1 MQLSENLSKVL
12 TEIIEPLAHIS
23 GLELVEIR
31 LRKESGDTILD
42 VSIDK
47 EGGVSID
54 DCATLSKKISLALDV
69 EDPIPFSYHLEVGSP
84 GIFRRLKSEK
94 EIEKHVNE
102 RVKAVFHE
110 PVSGHKKCVGTL
122 TRFQEHRVYIRM
134 DNEELVADLQ
144 QIKTI
149 QLFPDI

>member
-1 MQLSENLSKVL
+1 MQLSENLSTVL
-12 TEIIEPLAHIS
+12 SEIIEPLAHIS

-54 DCATLSKKISLALDV
+54 DCAALSKKISLALDV

-102 RVKAVFHE
+102 RVKVVFHE
-110 PVSGHKKCVGTL
+110 PVSSHKKCVGIL

-134 DNEELVADLQ
+134 DNEELEADLQ